1 MRFAVAAVAV
11 AAVLAIGAAASARS
25 GVHGVPHG
33 FRPQTAAAV
42 GSRDYWVLGYYAC
55 GGRSCAA
62 LVRSTDR
69 GRHFE
74 RVALPWRSPRVNL
87 PTLTFVNSRLGYL
100 LGGRLYIT
108 HDGGTSWHPSGPRG
122 GREFAVGGRRRL
134 CPQQEPPCALAD
146 RTKLVADGSASASG
160 TASWSRSPR
169 VVGQVWLLGSTRH
182 IRAGDVTLRS
192 SDAGAIF
199 KTSHGPCI
207 PELGGRLVPAG
218 RGVVWAVCPSGMM
231 AGLSLSTN
239 GGRTFPR
246 YRSLHDPGGTRLPAL
261 TNGGGIFPSSPR
273 AAVLYRGASGPLF
286 RTTDMGRRW
295 ISVPR
300 TGRLEQLMWLG
311 FATSRVGVGL
321 FTTKS
326 HPNQASLWRTTDRG
340 ATWHSVPIRYEPLTA
355 GTSLSL
361 IVE

>member
-108 HDGGTSWHPSGPRG
+108 TDGGTSWHPSGPRG
-122 GREFAVGGRRRL
+122 GREFAVGGRDVYVLSKNRL
-134 CPQQEPPCALAD
+134 
-146 RTKLVADGSASASG
+146 V
-160 TASWSRSPR
+160 RSPIGR
-169 VVGQVWLLGSTRH
+169 SSWQTVPLPVRYRFVVSLAARGRKVWLLGSTSH

-321 FTTKS
+321 FTTKP

-340 ATWHSVPIRYEPLTA
+340 ATWHSMPIR
-355 GTSLSL
+355 
-361 IVE
+361 